1 MLLEKAHVNIDSGG
15 NFTKVEIMSSQK
27 IYIERQRVQQLD
39 NRIISVEITMITTFS
54 TRNEMRE
61 MKIK

>member
-39 NRIISVEITMITTFS
+39 NRISVEITMITTFS
-54 TRNEMRE
+54 TRDEMRE

>member
-39 NRIISVEITMITTFS
+39 SRISVEITMITTFS